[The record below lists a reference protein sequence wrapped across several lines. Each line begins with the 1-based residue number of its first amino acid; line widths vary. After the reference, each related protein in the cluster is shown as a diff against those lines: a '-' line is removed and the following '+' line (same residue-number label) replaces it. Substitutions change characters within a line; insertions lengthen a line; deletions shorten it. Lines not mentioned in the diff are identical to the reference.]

1 VARWPRVQRD
11 STENPDAVG
20 LSDPVSS
27 GVPYPPILEGSA
39 SGSPP
44 NREFRPQDFR
54 PFVPIRSGHLT
65 GPSVC
70 PRHILG
76 AMTEIPPAEADR
88 RPTKQV
94 IVIRRD
100 LRMRRGKEIAQGA
113 HAATAWLADR
123 VLQTI
128 LPNEAVDHVALSP
141 AERAWLESSF
151 RKVTVKVNSE
161 EELIAVY
168 QKALDAG
175 LVVHLITDRG
185 LTEFGGVPTRTCL
198 AVGPDYDDLIDPVT
212 GDLELY

>member
-1 VARWPRVQRD
+1 M
-11 STENPDAVG
+11 S
-20 LSDPVSS
+20 
-27 GVPYPPILEGSA
+27 
-39 SGSPP
+39 
-44 NREFRPQDFR
+44 
-54 PFVPIRSGHLT
+54 
-65 GPSVC
+65 
-70 PRHILG
+70 
-76 AMTEIPPAEADR
+76 EIPPDEPER

-113 HAATAWLADR
+113 HAATAWLADL
-123 VLQTI
+123 VLQTMR
-128 LPNEAVDHVALSP
+128 PNDVDHVALSP
-141 AERAWLESSF
+141 AEQAWLESSF